1 MKPLVFA
8 KSCDTLTLQEQ
19 ILSQIKSVQPL
30 DGLSQ
35 LVVTGNEEKTVLYV
49 PDELTEKEEDAIRL
63 IVEKHQAPAPLEQE
77 KIAKLQQLAIVRN
90 SKLDS
95 LLVSGDRQTMRSPG
109 ETLTWGVKVAQAKEF
124 QKSSNLKDCPLLV
137 IETTAYLKD
146 GVDQEPESEVIEAGV
161 RRLAQVLI
169 SKEPL
174 LQEASVRIVGRAGR
188 LEEMIRQATSVE
200 EVQQISLTEGWD

>member
-1 MKPLVFA
+1 M
-8 KSCDTLTLQEQ
+8 
-19 ILSQIKSVQPL
+19 
-30 DGLSQ
+30 
-35 LVVTGNEEKTVLYV
+35 LYV
-49 PDELTEKEEDAIRL
+49 PEDLSEQDEDAINL
-63 IVEKHQAPAPLEQE
+63 VVERHQLPTALERE
-77 KIAKLQQLAIVRN
+77 KLDKLQQLTALRN
-90 SKLDS
+90 AKLDN
-95 LLVSGDRQTMRSPG
+95 LLISGDRQTMRSPG

-124 QKSSNLKDCPLLV
+124 QKSNDLEDCPLLV

-146 GVDQEPESEVIEAGV
+146 GVDQEPGAEAIEAGV

-188 LEEMIRQATSVE
+188 LEEMIRQAVSVE